1 MIRKYSR
8 RTCTVLIKYG
18 EVFCHVPDCSNAC
31 VSIFASWLLGTFQL
45 IVNRLEMHALTSHC
59 KAPNVYSLLEI
70 ELTNTSFSSSLP
82 KHEGGICSIAR
93 WNGNLYPGLNFQITR
108 KFGIETQSNKLFD
121 WETEVSRWWRVHPQ
135 YWPRLVFESRP
146 EREESSMW
154 CTRTIS
160 RKKKKSMWTHSSIKR
175 LLDNWCHEKSISTPL

>member
-45 IVNRLEMHALTSHC
+45 IVNRLEMRALTSHC

-82 KHEGGICSIAR
+82 KHEGGTCSIAR

-108 KFGIETQSNKLFD
+108 KFGIETQSNK
-121 WETEVSRWWRVHPQ
+121 
-135 YWPRLVFESRP
+135 
-146 EREESSMW
+146 
-154 CTRTIS
+154 I
-160 RKKKKSMWTHSSIKR
+160 
-175 LLDNWCHEKSISTPL
+175 LD